1 MTSSCL
7 SIFYFTKRNL
17 ISRTFIYSITRKS
30 FFKYNLKIIENVIHI
45 MAILFLKFS
54 QMSFS
59 EWGGWG
65 LEYHK
70 DTQQCLQAL
79 CPWENHLHWRNLGPE
94 RHFFHKV
101 RVSCVCLLVDI
112 LKTASLPIA
121 ENICF
126 LFTGSESFSKCLVT
140 AVSYLLI
147 ETKEVL
153 IFNW

>member
-1 MTSSCL
+1 MVKLKLTSSCL

-65 LEYHK
+65 WEYHK

-79 CPWENHLHWRNLGPE
+79 CPWENHLHWGIWGQSGIVFTRYVC
-94 RHFFHKV
+94 HVF
-101 RVSCVCLLVDI
+101 VCLLTFWKQQVYQLQKI
-112 LKTASLPIA
+112 YVFFSLAQKASQSVWSLQFPI
-121 ENICF
+121 C
-126 LFTGSESFSKCLVT
+126 
-140 AVSYLLI
+140 
-147 ETKEVL
+147 
-153 IFNW
+153 